1 MMFTWPK
8 LYQKELVVKLDGNLS
23 TKLTLS
29 ATLCYIRRGR
39 AYIEIFARAFQSI
52 AIISWLTTKAKKVH
66 GILAVCVG
74 VALLVPHSCGTSN
87 VRNEIQNIVLNLNK
101 RKTCFP

>member
-52 AIISWLTTKAKKVH
+52 AIISWVTTKAKKVH

-74 VALLVPHSCGTSN
+74 VAHSCGTSN